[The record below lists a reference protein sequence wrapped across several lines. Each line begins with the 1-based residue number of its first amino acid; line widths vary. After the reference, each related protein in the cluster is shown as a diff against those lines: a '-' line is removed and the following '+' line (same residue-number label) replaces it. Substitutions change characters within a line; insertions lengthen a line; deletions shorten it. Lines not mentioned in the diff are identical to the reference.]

1 MHIFPNAHW
10 ALNKIDHERTLR
22 RISCHSLL
30 IAFLVVWSVLYQHLK
45 QNGPHHVRRNVKQ
58 CQKNDAFAVFHFVW
72 CPMCLSKDVYLDF
85 IAIPESLHQ
94 NWEGGK
100 TRRHIYLTSGV
111 YGHINEMIIIR
122 NEWLT
127 FIVVWNKEFSQS
139 KIGIYCLNECQSQ
152 HWMCR
157 INR

>member
-10 ALNKIDHERTLR
+10 TQNKIDHERTLGR
-22 RISCHSLL
+22 VSWLSLF
-30 IAFLVVWSVLYQHLK
+30 ITFLVVWSVFYQ
-45 QNGPHHVRRNVKQ
+45 QNGPHHVRRYEKQ
-58 CQKNDAFAVFHFVW
+58 CQERISWLCSISFDVPCAFRRMWIGVFYLLVHCTGKFAPKLGSKIRHF
-72 CPMCLSKDVYLDF
+72 
-85 IAIPESLHQ
+85 
-94 NWEGGK
+94 
-100 TRRHIYLTSGV
+100 YLTSGV
-111 YGHINEMIIIR
+111 YGQINELIIIR

-157 INR
+157 VNR